1 MRKGAISFA
10 SISDSTGLFSQAVS
24 SAQLAGLR
32 TSTVYNASAQ
42 RSLNSI
48 LHWPHAAAM
57 NHSMPYFTIGL
68 GFCKTIKKQFEYD
81 QKRNVRI
88 HNVSRRGRDSAGT
101 DFV

>member
-32 TSTVYNASAQ
+32 TSTVYNASTQ

-48 LHWPHAAAM
+48 LHWPRTM